1 VKKQPAAAAPTTF
14 GPFQKGQVW
23 RIGEVNLAITS
34 VGKSLVHYKR
44 YRTQPRG
51 VQTTLSSKPA
61 LQHYLMSLRAVLIS
75 G

>member
-1 VKKQPAAAAPTTF
+1 VK
-14 GPFQKGQVW
+14 
-23 RIGEVNLAITS
+23 LAITS

-61 LQHYLMSLRAVLIS
+61 LQQYLLSCRAVLAS
-75 G
+75 E